1 MNMRMQLSEIHK
13 QCDKSTSSSLLWCSA
28 RASIAPVVSQ
38 EHLASFNVRKLLQY
52 RITGCKHL
60 ALKFLHWLKF
70 KFTKPGFWSSIG
82 MRSASVT
89 DEHRL
94 RFSTFSLVQVSVN
107 TWKTNGFQRH
117 NNWISAV
124 KTYWHVTHSESMW
137 GKSLIHQ
144 FQGLELR
151 KIHVY
156 DLQASFGCASEIETL
171 ANGEVGQNSRH

>member
-1 MNMRMQLSEIHK
+1 MTQSFNVLKKQFESYLTPLSVISEHPPKFRSFKDVLYLASAQRHLSETCLFPSRFNIFRHLNFFMNMRMQLSEIHK

-107 TWKTNGFQRH
+107 T
-117 NNWISAV
+117 
-124 KTYWHVTHSESMW
+124 
-137 GKSLIHQ
+137 
-144 FQGLELR
+144 
-151 KIHVY
+151 
-156 DLQASFGCASEIETL
+156 
-171 ANGEVGQNSRH
+171 

>member
-124 KTYWHVTHSESMW
+124 NYTGTLLTLKVCGEKPLFINFRDLSLEKYMSMICKQVLDAHRKLKHSRMV
-137 GKSLIHQ
+137 
-144 FQGLELR
+144 R
-151 KIHVY
+151 
-156 DLQASFGCASEIETL
+156 
-171 ANGEVGQNSRH
+171 